1 MSTIKDV
8 AKEAGVSIATVSR
21 VVNKSPRVSKSA
33 IETVTIAM
41 KKLGYRPNE
50 AARALVSQKA
60 NTNGVL
66 VGDVS
71 DPFFG
76 LLIKTVDKIAYKN
89 GKHTLIGNGYHHPQ
103 QERDAIEL
111 LIKNRCDSLIV
122 HSKGLKDEE
131 LIHYAKEIKG
141 MVLINRHI
149 EEIADRCIS
158 LDNYKGAY
166 LATEHLIQ
174 NGHKNIACIAS
185 NHIIEDAEAR
195 KSGYLAALADND
207 IELPDNYIISG
218 SPDAEGGMEAMTC
231 LLKEAIEITGI
242 ITYNDYMAAGALSVA
257 QEHGIQVPDKLSI
270 VGFDDGLIARYLYPR
285 LTTINYPIELMAEQA
300 AILALKLANNEFIK
314 PEQLNF
320 SPKIILRDSAGRPN
334 IENQ

>member
-33 IETVTIAM
+33 IETVSKAM

-50 AARALVSQKA
+50 AARALVSQKT
-60 NTNGVL
+60 NTIGVL

-76 LLIKTVDKIAYKN
+76 LLIKTVDNIAYKN
-89 GKHTLIGNGYHHPQ
+89 GKHTLIGNGYHHAQ

-111 LIKNRCDSLIV
+111 LIKNRCDALIV
-122 HSKGLKDEE
+122 HSKGLSDDE

-141 MVLINRHI
+141 MVLINRYI
-149 EEIADRCIS
+149 EEIANRCIS
-158 LDNYKGAY
+158 LDNYQGAY

-185 NHIIEDAEAR
+185 NHAIEDAKAR
-195 KSGYLAALADND
+195 KQGYLAALKNNGITLSSD
-207 IELPDNYIISG
+207 YIVSG
-218 SPDAEGGMEAMTC
+218 NPDADGGIKAMLN
-231 LLKEAIEITGI
+231 LLEKPIDITGVI
-242 ITYNDYMAAGALSVA
+242 AYNDYMAAGALSVA
-257 QEHGIQVPDKLSI
+257 QEAGIKVPSKLSI
-270 VGFDDGLIARYLYPR
+270 VGFDDGLIAHYLYPR
-285 LTTINYPIELMAEQA
+285 LTTVHYPIQLMAEQA
-300 AILALKLANNEFIK
+300 AILALKLANNECIK
-314 PEQLNF
+314 SEQLKF
-320 SPKIILRDSAGRPN
+320 SPKMVIRDSADKVN
-334 IENQ
+334 AES

>member
-21 VVNKSPRVSKSA
+21 VVNKSPRVSKKA

-50 AARALVSQKA
+50 AARALVSQKS
-60 NTNGVL
+60 NTIGVL

-89 GKHTLIGNGYHHPQ
+89 GKHTLIGNGYHDPQ

-122 HSKGLKDEE
+122 HSKGLSDDE
-131 LIHYAKEIKG
+131 LIHYAEEVKG

-149 EEIADRCIS
+149 EAIADRCIS
-158 LDNYKGAY
+158 LDNYQGAY
-166 LATEHLIQ
+166 LATEYLIN

-185 NHIIEDAEAR
+185 NHAIEDAEER
-195 KSGYLAALADND
+195 KQGYLAALKDNN
-207 IELPDNYIISG
+207 ITLSTKYIVAG
-218 SPDAEGGMEAMTC
+218 NPDADGGIEAMST
-231 LLKEAIEITGI
+231 LLSRPIDITAIIA
-242 ITYNDYMAAGALSVA
+242 YNDYMAAGALSIA
-257 QEHGIQVPDKLSI
+257 QESNIPVPEKLSI
-270 VGFDDGLIARYLYPR
+270 VGFDDGLIAHYLYPR
-285 LTTINYPIELMAEQA
+285 LTTVHYPIQLMAEKA
-300 AILALKLANNEFIK
+300 AALSLTLASNEKIESQPLK
-314 PEQLNF
+314 F
-320 SPKIILRDSAGRPN
+320 SPKVVIRASAGK
-334 IENQ
+334 ITTES